1 MHNVKD
7 KENIN
12 IDFITKV
19 IKKNLAE
26 EVIVSIVNETLQPY
40 LVINKDFIYQVCDL
54 LKNDTGTCFNHL
66 SCVTGV
72 DYRDV
77 YNRFELVYHLYS
89 TFHTNLIV
97 LKVSENIGDSFDMSF
112 QSVSGIWRAADW
124 YEREIFDLFGVKFI
138 NHPNLKRILL
148 PDDWQ
153 GYPLRKD
160 YRPACDWHGMPI
172 EYDRDDQL

>member
-7 KENIN
+7 KENIT

-26 EVIVSIVNETLQPY
+26 KVILSIFNETLQPY
-40 LVINKDFIYQVCDL
+40 LVINKEYIYQVCDL
-54 LKNDTGTCFNHL
+54 LKNNPDMQFNYL
-66 SCVTGV
+66 SCLTGV

-77 YNRFELVYHLYS
+77 DARFELVYHLYS
-89 TFHTNLIV
+89 TFHKNSLVI
-97 LKVSENIGDSFDMSF
+97 KVTENIGDTFDMSF
-112 QSVSGIWRAADW
+112 ASVTNIWKAADW
-124 YEREIFDLFGVKFI
+124 YEREIFDLFGVKFT

-160 YRPACDWHGMPI
+160 YKAAYDWHGMPI
-172 EYDRDDQL
+172 EYDRDDL